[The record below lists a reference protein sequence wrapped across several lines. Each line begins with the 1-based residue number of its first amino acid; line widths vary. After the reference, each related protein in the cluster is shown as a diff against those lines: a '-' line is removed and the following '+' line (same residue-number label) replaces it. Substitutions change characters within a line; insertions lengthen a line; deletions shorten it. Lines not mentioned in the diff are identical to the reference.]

1 MRIERIIIN
10 NFRQYK
16 KVDLVLKSKT
26 HDVHAFVGQNGA
38 GKTTLFNA
46 INWCLYDEEPYIYSS
61 ENSTRLLNLDL
72 DSGIVS
78 VELHVRA
85 KNNTLF
91 KYKRSLKFVDGEEK
105 GKSELEVFIVRTSG
119 ETNHIKKNELADN
132 EVINFVPP
140 DISEF
145 FFFDGEK
152 LDNYFLSDRAK
163 NIEHNISILSHID
176 ILKRMLGRLDEKQ
189 KELKK
194 EAGKLNSNIDEIN
207 EKLDVEINARENEF
221 NRRDKLN
228 AEITKANIRI
238 AELDDLLRGVP
249 DIESLENERE
259 TLKKLEKNT
268 EDNIKAKEKELNNL
282 FVHHA
287 PSIFSYSLMKEILT
301 DIDKKIEEGQLPTP
315 IDDKIIEESLDK
327 HVCKMCNRDLDKE
340 SEEYLNNSLNN
351 LLFSTTQSKLLI
363 KLKTPLTSHINN
375 VNEFNNRKKAIN
387 KDLSGYISNLN
398 QIVKS
403 IEEINKQIEGYDD
416 DSIKKWFRERSD
428 LENARETNRDS
439 LVNVK
444 ANLKTLNNKI
454 SKLEKDLQEAMANDE
469 KTKELKTKR
478 SLCLNALD
486 VVNKTINIIMDDT
499 RKTIEKSTKEIFF
512 DLSWKKKTYGDIILD
527 EYYNLKLINALTGE
541 NSLGTASAAEREL
554 LALSFTLAVHKI
566 SGFDSPL
573 VIDTPLAR
581 VSDKHRENFAKVLYE
596 VGKNKQILLLFTPA
610 EFSEDVKSLFNKNKV
625 LDYEI
630 TMEDNEIIS
639 KINEGYNG

>member
-16 KVDLVLKSKT
+16 NVDLDLKSRN
-26 HDVHAFVGQNGA
+26 HDVHAFIGKNGA

-61 ENSTRLLNLDL
+61 ESSTRLLNLDL

-85 KNNTLF
+85 KNNVLF
-91 KYKRSLKFVDGEEK
+91 KYKRSLKFVNGLEK

-119 ETNHIKKNELADN
+119 ETNHIKDEEAVEN

-152 LDNYFLSDRAK
+152 LDNYFLSERAK
-163 NIEHNISILSHID
+163 NIEHNIVILSHID
-176 ILKRMLGRLDEKQ
+176 ILKRMVGRLNDKQ

-194 EAGKLNSNIDEIN
+194 EAGKLNSNVDEIS
-207 EKLDVEINARENEF
+207 EKLDIEIKARDNEQKRLNKLNSEIN
-221 NRRDKLN
+221 
-228 AEITKANIRI
+228 KADIRI
-238 AELDDLLRGVP
+238 TELDELLRGVP
-249 DIESLENERE
+249 DIESLERERDN
-259 TLKKLEKNT
+259 LKTLEKSTN
-268 EDNIKAKEKELNNL
+268 DNILIKEKELNNL
-282 FVHHA
+282 FVHEA
-287 PSIFSYSLMKEILT
+287 PSIFSYSLMEEILM

-315 IDDKIIEESLDK
+315 IDDKIIEESLEK
-327 HVCKMCNRDLDKE
+327 HVCKMCNRVLDEE
-340 SEEYLNNSLNN
+340 SEEFLNNSLNN

-375 VNEFNNRKKAIN
+375 VKMFNDKKSTIIN
-387 KDLSGYISNLN
+387 DLSGYRNNLK
-398 QIVKS
+398 QIVNS
-403 IEEINKQIEGYDD
+403 INDIEKQIEGYDD
-416 DSIKKWFRERSD
+416 DSIKQWFKERSD
-428 LENARETNRDS
+428 LESARESNRNS

-444 ANLKTLNNKI
+444 ANLQTLKKNI
-454 SKLEKDLQEAMANDE
+454 DKLEKELQEAMENDE
-469 KTKELKTKR
+469 KTQELKTKR
-478 SLCLNALD
+478 ALCLNSLD

-499 RKTIEKSTKEIFF
+499 RKTIENSTKEIFF

-573 VIDTPLAR
+573 IIDTPLAR
-581 VSDKHRENFAKVLYE
+581 VSDEHRENFAKVLYE

-610 EFSEDVKSLFNKNKV
+610 EFSEDVKSLFNKNNV

-630 TMEDNEIIS
+630 MMDDNEIIS
-639 KINEGYNG
+639 HIEEGYNG